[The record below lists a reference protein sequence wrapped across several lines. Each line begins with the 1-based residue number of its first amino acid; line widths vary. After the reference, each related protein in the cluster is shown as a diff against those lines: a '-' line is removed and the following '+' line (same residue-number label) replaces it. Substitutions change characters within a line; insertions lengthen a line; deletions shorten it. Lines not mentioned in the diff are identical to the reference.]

1 MYRSFLLIITATLLF
16 SNDIWAESQ
25 KATIESAVIFL
36 NGAELTSTAKINLQ
50 QGENEIL
57 FTNIAGNVNQQ
68 TLTITADRDVVV
80 ESSTFQNNYLVSDNL
95 SPYALILKDSIDKLS
110 SDRDLVST
118 QITVLESQLAVLQSN
133 KQVSGANN
141 GLSVTELQKL
151 LDLISAKMGNYL
163 NSKQALQTKMK
174 KMDEHITRL
183 NQQLD
188 EERKKDFQP
197 GGQLKVKFYAK
208 AATSTNITLTYVVPN
223 AGWSP
228 SYDLKVDKLNEPVH
242 LFYKANVYQ
251 NCGVKWDNVHITL
264 STGNPNENAQAPT
277 LSPWYLAFYVPPRPE
292 ESYKHDNKNAAP
304 MSAGIYNAHGQ
315 LSIQGSRSG
324 GNDIVVDGVQT
335 SMDGYISVNNSGINT
350 KFDIDLP
357 YTIPSDGQAHLVAIK
372 TYDVPAS
379 YRYYAIPKLDENAFL
394 QAQVT
399 NWQDLDLL
407 PGNTNIFYEGSYV
420 GQGYIDVQ
428 NVKDTM
434 NFSLGRDKK
443 IVIKRERDKEKRSVK
458 MIGSNVRESFSY
470 NISVRNTRKEPLD
483 LVILDQLPVSN
494 DKDIVIEDK
503 EISGGELNE
512 STGEVKWQFALK
524 PNETKKFIIG
534 YTVKYP
540 KGKTVTGL

>member
-1 MYRSFLLIITATLLF
+1 MYKSFLCITSAILIF
-16 SNDIWAESQ
+16 SNAVWADTQQ

-36 NGAELTSTAKINLQ
+36 NGAELTSTARVTLQ

-68 TLTITADRDVVV
+68 SLTISADRDVVV

-95 SPYALILKDSIDKLS
+95 SPRATVLKDSIERLTI
-110 SDRDLVST
+110 DRDLVNT
-118 QITVLESQLAVLQSN
+118 QITVFNEQIAVLQSN
-133 KQVSGANN
+133 KQVGGANT
-141 GLSVTELQKL
+141 GMSVAELQKL
-151 LDLISAKMGNYL
+151 LDLISTKMGNYI
-163 NSKQALQTKMK
+163 NNKQTLTAKMK

-208 AATSTNITLTYVVPN
+208 NATSTKITLTYVVPN

-242 LFYKANVYQ
+242 LYYKANVYQ
-251 NCGVKWDNVHITL
+251 NCGVKWDNVHVTL

-277 LSPWYLAFYVPPRPE
+277 LNPWYLAFYVPQPVYR
-292 ESYKHDNKNAAP
+292 YKKSANAGAPAYQNAEKSMEVMDAAP
-304 MSAGIYNAHGQ
+304 PQPTTMNEY
-315 LSIQGSRSG
+315 
-324 GNDIVVDGVQT
+324 VT
-335 SMDGYISVNNSGINT
+335 VNNSGINT
-350 KFDIDLP
+350 KFDIELP
-357 YTIPSDGQAHLVAIK
+357 YTIPSDGQAHLVSIK

-379 YRYYAIPKLDENAFL
+379 YRYFAVPKMDENAFL

-407 PGNTNIFYEGSYV
+407 PGNSNIFYEGSYV
-420 GQGYIDVQ
+420 GQGYIDVH
-428 NVKDTM
+428 NVTDTM
-434 NFSLGRDKK
+434 SFSLGRDKK

-470 NISVRNTRKEPLD
+470 NITIRNTRKEPLNM
-483 LVILDQLPVSN
+483 VILDQIPVSN

-503 EISGGELNE
+503 ETTGGNINE
-512 STGEVKWQFALK
+512 ATGEVKWEFNIK
-524 PNETKKFIIG
+524 PNDTKKLTIG

-540 KGKTVTGL
+540 KGKQVTGL